1 MMQIK
6 ECLHSQVIE
15 ASLRQL
21 FPDSLFFEEEFDSKL
36 PIFRWFW
43 KDGYL
48 SLHLVCRHRLN
59 VGKFFYEMIHRWLL
73 PGRRLDVEFFFS
85 SDFKFAQS
93 PHLCTLAEM
102 AIRLDPEIDQDH
114 VEHNLRVIETE
125 IRLGMVSVYH
135 ASRLLEMHLL

>member
-1 MMQIK
+1 MQIK

-48 SLHLVCRHRLN
+48 SLHLVCRHRFN

-73 PGRRLDVEFFFS
+73 PGRRLDVEFFF
-85 SDFKFAQS
+85 FF
-93 PHLCTLAEM
+93 
-102 AIRLDPEIDQDH
+102 RF
-114 VEHNLRVIETE
+114 
-125 IRLGMVSVYH
+125 
-135 ASRLLEMHLL
+135 